1 MATEG
6 KTRRRPGRRRLF
18 FRDLVAPA
26 LEAKRL
32 RGNSE
37 ASLAKD
43 EQRLGRLLTLIGGVP
58 AREITPGIIER
69 ALEALARGDHAY
81 GYGPLKGSTVNRY
94 HSAVSSVL
102 RYAARQGFI
111 GSNPLADGGV
121 PWSKEQ
127 KVHVRFL
134 SAGEEARLL
143 KVIRADCPD
152 KEPELMLAM
161 LTGMRRSEQYSVKW
175 EDWSPEAGILHVV
188 GKTGA
193 REVQVNQAARE
204 CLELLSKRAAAG
216 QIYITPEANECD
228 GDRRTW
234 FERAVKKAELRPA
247 FHWRDLRH
255 TFASRAALAGV
266 PLLTIQQLCGH
277 LSFET
282 TLKYAHLSPDHRKQ
296 AVERVG
302 MYAGGSVSLA
312 AAENVGDSQSPR
324 GSVLAGI
331 V

>member
-1 MATEG
+1 MARTR
-6 KTRRRPGRRRLF
+6 KTRRRPGRRKLF

-43 EQRLGRLLTLIGGVP
+43 EQRLGRLLTMIGGVP
-58 AREITPGIIER
+58 AREITPGIVER
-69 ALEALARGDHAY
+69 ALEALARGDHSD
-81 GYGPLKGSTVNRY
+81 GPLKGSTVNRY

-102 RYAARQGFI
+102 RYAARQGLI
-111 GSNPLADGGV
+111 GSNPLANGGV

-127 KVHVRFL
+127 KVFIRFL
-134 SAGEEARLL
+134 SAGEEDRLL
-143 KVIRADCPD
+143 KVIRTDCPD
-152 KEPELMLAM
+152 KEAEVMLAM
-161 LTGMRRSEQYSVKW
+161 LTGMRRSEQYSAKW
-175 EDWSPEAGILHVV
+175 EGWIPEAGILHVV

-204 CLELLSKRAAAG
+204 CLELLRERAPAD
-216 QIYITPEANECD
+216 QVFITPEANECD
-228 GDRRTW
+228 ADRRTW

-282 TLKYAHLSPDHRKQ
+282 TLKYAHLSPDHRKES
-296 AVERVG
+296 AEKVG
-302 MYAGGSVSLA
+302 MLGGGRVSLA
-312 AAENVGDSQSPR
+312 AAGT
-324 GSVLAGI
+324 
-331 V
+331 

>member
-1 MATEG
+1 MLPKD
-6 KTRRRPGRRRLF
+6 KTRRRPGRRKLF

-26 LEAKRL
+26 LQAKRL

-43 EQRLGRLLTLIGGVP
+43 EQRLGRILELIGGVP

-69 ALEALARGDHAY
+69 ALEALARGDHSD
-81 GYGPLKGSTVNRY
+81 GPLKGSTVNRY

-152 KEPELMLAM
+152 KEPELLLAM

-175 EDWSPEAGILHVV
+175 EGWIPEAGILHVV

-204 CLELLSKRAAAG
+204 CLELLRKRAPAA
-216 QIYITPEANECD
+216 QIYITPEANECTA
-228 GDRRTW
+228 DRRTW
-234 FERAVKKAELRPA
+234 FERAVKKAELRPT

-282 TLKYAHLSPDHRKQ
+282 TLKYAHLSPDHRKL

-302 MYAGGSVSLA
+302 MCAGG
-312 AAENVGDSQSPR
+312 NVGLEAR
-324 GSVLAGI
+324 AEM
-331 V
+331 

>member
-1 MATEG
+1 MATAR
-6 KTRRRPGRRRLF
+6 KTRRRPGRPKLF
-18 FRDLVAPA
+18 FRDLVDPA
-26 LEAKRL
+26 LKAKRL

-43 EQRLGRLLTLIGGVP
+43 EQRLGRLVTIIGGVP
-58 AREITPGIIER
+58 AREITPAVVER
-69 ALEALARGDHAY
+69 ALESLARGDHSD
-81 GYGPLKGSTVNRY
+81 GPLKGSTVNRY

-111 GSNPLADGGV
+111 GSNPLQGGGV

-143 KVIRADCPD
+143 EVIRADCPA
-152 KEPELMLAM
+152 KEAELMLAI

-175 EDWSPEAGILHVV
+175 QDWSPEAGVLHVV

-193 REVQVNQAARE
+193 REVQVNQSARE
-204 CLELLSKRAAAG
+204 CLELLRKRAPAG
-216 QIYITPEANECD
+216 QIYVTPEANECAA
-228 GDRRTW
+228 DRRSW
-234 FERAVKKAELRPA
+234 LERSVRTAELRPA

-302 MYAGGSVSLA
+302 MYAGGSG
-312 AAENVGDSQSPR
+312 EPGGGGGNVGDS
-324 GSVLAGI
+324 
-331 V
+331 

>member
-1 MATEG
+1 MMARTP
-6 KTRRRPGRRRLF
+6 KTRRRPGRRKLF
-18 FRDLVAPA
+18 FRDLVTPA
-26 LEAKRL
+26 LDAKRL

-43 EQRLGRLLTLIGGVP
+43 EQRLGRIVTLIGDVP
-58 AREITPGIIER
+58 ARDITPGVVER
-69 ALEALARGDHAY
+69 TLEALARGDH
-81 GYGPLKGSTVNRY
+81 GEGPLKGSTVNRY

-143 KVIRADCPD
+143 NVICTDCPD
-152 KEPELMLAM
+152 KEPELMLAL
-161 LTGMRRSEQYSVKW
+161 LTGMRRSEQFTARW
-175 EDWSPEAGILHVV
+175 QDWIQEAGILHVV

-193 REVQVNQAARE
+193 REVQVNKAARE
-204 CLELLSKRAAAG
+204 VLELMRERAPTT
-216 QIYITPEANECD
+216 QFYITPEANECAA
-228 GDRRTW
+228 DRRTW

-302 MYAGGSVSLA
+302 MYAGGSA
-312 AAENVGDSQSPR
+312 NPEARAEM
-324 GSVLAGI
+324 
-331 V
+331 

>member
-1 MATEG
+1 MAT
-6 KTRRRPGRRRLF
+6 TREKHKQPGRRKLF

-37 ASLAKD
+37 VSLAKD
-43 EQRLGRLLTLIGGVP
+43 EQRLGRILEAIGGVP

-69 ALEALARGDHAY
+69 ALEALARGDH

-134 SAGEEARLL
+134 SGGEEARLL

-152 KEPELMLAM
+152 KEAELMLAM
-161 LTGMRRSEQYSVKW
+161 LTGMRRSEQYAVKW
-175 EDWSPEAGILHVV
+175 EDWSPEAGILHVI

-204 CLELLSKRAAAG
+204 CLELMRRRAPAG
-216 QIYITPEANECD
+216 QLYITQEANECAA
-228 GDRRTW
+228 DRRTW
-234 FERAVKKAELRPA
+234 FEKAVRKAELRPA

-302 MYAGGSVSLA
+302 MYAGGSES
-312 AAENVGDSQSPR
+312 ER
-324 GSVLAGI
+324 GREGTAI
-331 V
+331 P

>member
-1 MATEG
+1 MATTG
-6 KTRRRPGRRRLF
+6 KTRKRPGRRKLF

-43 EQRLGRLLTLIGGVP
+43 EQRLGRLVTIIGSVA

-69 ALEALARGDHAY
+69 ALEALARGDH
-81 GYGPLKGSTVNRY
+81 GCHPLKGSTVNRY

-134 SAGEEARLL
+134 SAGEEGRLL
-143 KVIRADCPD
+143 KVIRADCRD
-152 KEPELMLAM
+152 KKPELMLAM
-161 LTGMRRSEQYSVKW
+161 LTGMRRSEGYSAKW
-175 EDWSPEAGILHVV
+175 EGWSPEAGILHVV

-193 REVQVNQAARE
+193 REVQVNRAARE
-204 CLELLSKRAAAG
+204 CLRLMRKRAPAG
-216 QIYITPEANECD
+216 QIYITPEANECAA
-228 GDRRTW
+228 DRRNW
-234 FERAVKKAELRPA
+234 FEKAVKKAELRPA

-255 TFASRAALAGV
+255 TFCSRAALNGV

-277 LSFET
+277 KSFET

-296 AVERVG
+296 AVELVG
-302 MYAGGSVSLA
+302 MSGGSV
-312 AAENVGDSQSPR
+312 GGR
-324 GSVLAGI
+324 RRKM
-331 V
+331 

>member
-1 MATEG
+1 MPTAG
-6 KTRRRPGRRRLF
+6 KTRRRPGRRKLF
-18 FRDLVAPA
+18 FRDLVGPA

-43 EQRLGRLLTLIGGVP
+43 EQRLSRLLMLIGGVP

-69 ALEALARGDHAY
+69 ALEALARGDHSD
-81 GYGPLKGSTVNRY
+81 GPLKGSTVNRY

-152 KEPELMLAM
+152 KEPELMLAV

-204 CLELLSKRAAAG
+204 CLELLRKRAPAE
-216 QIYITPEANECD
+216 QTYITPEANECAA
-228 GDRRTW
+228 DRRTW
-234 FERAVKKAELRPA
+234 FERAVKMAELGPA

-302 MYAGGSVSLA
+302 MYGSASLRA
-312 AAENVGDSQSPR
+312 TGNVGDS
-324 GSVLAGI
+324 
-331 V
+331 

>member
-1 MATEG
+1 VNGTKANP
-6 KTRRRPGRRRLF
+6 RRPGRRKLF
-18 FRDLVAPA
+18 FRDLVGPA
-26 LEAKRL
+26 LQAKRL
-32 RGNSE
+32 RGNSD

-43 EQRLGRLLTLIGGVP
+43 EQRLGRLLTIIGSVP

-69 ALEALARGDHAY
+69 ALEALARGDHSD
-81 GYGPLKGSTVNRY
+81 GPLKGSTVNRY

-152 KEPELMLAM
+152 KEPELMLAV

-193 REVQVNQAARE
+193 REAQVNQAARE
-204 CLELLSKRAAAG
+204 CLELLRKRAPDG
-216 QIYITPEANECD
+216 QIYITPEANECAA
-228 GDRRTW
+228 DRRTW
-234 FERAVKKAELRPA
+234 FEKAVKKAELRPA
-247 FHWRDLRH
+247 FRWRDLRH

-282 TLKYAHLSPDHRKQ
+282 TLKYAHLSPDHRRQ

-302 MYAGGSVSLA
+302 MYAGGSESSA
-312 AAENVGDSQSPR
+312 AAGTVAAEVSP
-324 GSVLAGI
+324 SHPPASA
-331 V
+331 

>member
-1 MATEG
+1 MKATTG
-6 KTRRRPGRRRLF
+6 KTRRRPGRRKLF
-18 FRDLVAPA
+18 FRDLVGPA
-26 LEAKRL
+26 LQAKRL

-43 EQRLGRLLTLIGGVP
+43 EQRLGRLLMLISVP
-58 AREITPGIIER
+58 AREITPGIVER
-69 ALEALARGDHAY
+69 ALEALARGD
-81 GYGPLKGSTVNRY
+81 GGSGPLKGSTVNRY

-111 GSNPLADGGV
+111 GSNPLAAGGV
-121 PWSKEQ
+121 PWSKEK

-152 KEPELMLAM
+152 KEPEFMLAT
-161 LTGMRRSEQYSVKW
+161 LTGMRRGEQFTAKW
-175 EDWSPEAGILHVV
+175 EDWSSEAGILHVV

-204 CLELLSKRAAAG
+204 CLELMRKRAPAG
-216 QIYITPEANECD
+216 QVYITPEANE
-228 GDRRTW
+228 GAVDRRTW
-234 FERAVKKAELRPA
+234 FERAARKAELRPV

-302 MYAGGSVSLA
+302 MYAGARGSPA
-312 AAENVGDSQSPR
+312 AAENAGDS
-324 GSVLAGI
+324 
-331 V
+331 

>member
-1 MATEG
+1 MARTR
-6 KTRRRPGRRRLF
+6 KTRRRPGRRKLF

-26 LEAKRL
+26 IEAKRL

-43 EQRLGRLLTLIGGVP
+43 EQRLGRVVMLIGDVP
-58 AREITPGIIER
+58 ARDVKPGIIER
-69 ALEALARGDHAY
+69 ALEALARGDHSD
-81 GYGPLKGSTVNRY
+81 GPLKGSTVNRY

-127 KVHVRFL
+127 RVHVRFL

-152 KEPELMLAM
+152 KEPELLLAI
-161 LTGMRRSEQYSVKW
+161 LTGMRRSEQYSAKW
-175 EDWSPEAGILHVV
+175 EDWSPEARILHVI

-193 REVQVNQAARE
+193 REIQVNQAARG
-204 CLELLSKRAAAG
+204 CIELLRKRAAAE
-216 QIYITPEANECD
+216 QIYITPEANECAA
-228 GDRRTW
+228 DRRTW
-234 FERAVKKAELRPA
+234 LERAVKKAELRPA

-312 AAENVGDSQSPR
+312 AAEHVGDS
-324 GSVLAGI
+324 
-331 V
+331 

>member
-1 MATEG
+1 MAPTRRS
-6 KTRRRPGRRRLF
+6 RRRPGRPKLF
-18 FRDLVAPA
+18 FRDLVGPA

-43 EQRLGRLLTLIGGVP
+43 EQRLGRLVRLIGGVP
-58 AREITPGIIER
+58 ARKITAGIIEH
-69 ALEALARGDHAY
+69 ALEALARGEGDS
-81 GYGPLKGSTVNRY
+81 GPLKGATVNRY
-94 HSAVSSVL
+94 HSAVSSIL
-102 RYAARQGFI
+102 RYAARQGSI
-111 GSNPLADGGV
+111 GSNPLAAGGV

-134 SAGEEARLL
+134 GEDEEPRLL
-143 KVIRADCPD
+143 KVIRADCPE
-152 KEPELMLAM
+152 KEPEVMLAI
-161 LTGMRRSEQYSVKW
+161 LTGMRRSEQYSAKW
-175 EDWSPEAGILHVV
+175 CDWSPEAGILSVV

-204 CLELLSKRAAAG
+204 CLELLRKRAPAG

-228 GDRRTW
+228 VDRRTW
-234 FERAVKKAELRPA
+234 LERAVKKAEMRPA

-282 TLKYAHLSPDHRKQ
+282 TLKYAHLSPDHRGQ
-296 AVERVG
+296 AVERVR
-302 MYAGGSVSLA
+302 MCARKKPARPTMV
-312 AAENVGDSQSPR
+312 PR
-324 GSVLAGI
+324 RGRH
-331 V
+331 

>member
-1 MATEG
+1 MAPEG
-6 KTRRRPGRRRLF
+6 KTRRRPGRRKLF
-18 FRDLVAPA
+18 FRDLVGPA

-43 EQRLGRLLTLIGGVP
+43 EQRLGRLVTIIGGVP

-69 ALEALARGDHAY
+69 ALEALARGDHSD
-81 GYGPLKGSTVNRY
+81 GPLKGSTVNRY

-111 GSNPLADGGV
+111 GSNPLANGGV

-134 SAGEEARLL
+134 SAGEEVRLL
-143 KVIRADCPD
+143 KVIRVECPD
-152 KEPELMLAM
+152 KEPEFMLAV
-161 LTGMRRSEQYSVKW
+161 LTGMRRSEQYSATW
-175 EDWSPEAGILHVV
+175 EGWSSEAGILHVV

-204 CLELLSKRAAAG
+204 CLELLRKRAPAG
-216 QIYITPEANECD
+216 QLYITPEANECAA
-228 GDRRTW
+228 DRRTW
-234 FERAVKKAELRPA
+234 LERAVRKAELRPA

-302 MYAGGSVSLA
+302 MFSGGGRASLA
-312 AAENVGDSQSPR
+312 AAEM
-324 GSVLAGI
+324 
-331 V
+331 

>member
-1 MATEG
+1 MAPAL
-6 KTRRRPGRRRLF
+6 KTRRRPGRRKLF

-26 LEAKRL
+26 LGAKRL

-43 EQRLGRLLTLIGGVP
+43 EQRLGRLLTIIGGVP
-58 AREITPGIIER
+58 AREITPGIVER
-69 ALEALARGDHAY
+69 ALEALARGDHSD
-81 GYGPLKGSTVNRY
+81 GPLKGSTVNRY

-193 REVQVNQAARE
+193 REVKVNQAARE
-204 CLELLSKRAAAG
+204 CLELLRKRAPAG
-216 QIYITPEANECD
+216 QIYITPEANECAA
-228 GDRRTW
+228 DRRTW

-302 MYAGGSVSLA
+302 MYAGGSVSLLA
-312 AAENVGDSQSPR
+312 AAENVGDS
-324 GSVLAGI
+324 
-331 V
+331 

>member
-1 MATEG
+1 MAATD
-6 KTRRRPGRRRLF
+6 KTRRRPGRRKLF

-26 LEAKRL
+26 LAAKRL

-43 EQRLGRLLTLIGGVP
+43 EQRLGRLLMLIGGVP
-58 AREITPGIIER
+58 ATEITPGIIER
-69 ALEALARGDHAY
+69 ALEALARGDHA
-81 GYGPLKGSTVNRY
+81 GGPLKGSTVNRY

-121 PWSKEQ
+121 PWSKE
-127 KVHVRFL
+127 KKIHVRFL

-143 KVIRADCPD
+143 KVIHADCPD
-152 KEPELMLAM
+152 KEPELLLAM

-175 EDWSPEAGILHVV
+175 EDWSPEAGILHVF

-193 REVQVNQAARE
+193 REVQVNQAARG
-204 CLELLSKRAAAG
+204 CLALMRKRAPAE
-216 QIYITPEANECD
+216 QFYITPEANECSA
-228 GDRRTW
+228 DRRTW

-302 MYAGGSVSLA
+302 MYARGGSMSLA
-312 AAENVGDSQSPR
+312 AAEIVGDS
-324 GSVLAGI
+324 
-331 V
+331 

>member
-1 MATEG
+1 MTRAMAT
-6 KTRRRPGRRRLF
+6 TREKRKRPGRRKLF

-32 RGNSE
+32 RGNSK

-43 EQRLGRLLTLIGGVP
+43 EQRLSRLLTIIGGVP

-69 ALEALARGDHAY
+69 ALEALARGDHSD
-81 GYGPLKGSTVNRY
+81 GPLKGSTVNRY

-152 KEPELMLAM
+152 KEPEFMLGV

-175 EDWSPEAGILHVV
+175 EDWSVEAGILHVV

-193 REVQVNQAARE
+193 REVQVNGAARE
-204 CLELLSKRAAAG
+204 CLELLRKRAPAG
-216 QIYITPEANECD
+216 QLYITPEANECNA
-228 GDRRTW
+228 DRRTW
-234 FERAVKKAELRPA
+234 FEQAVKKAELRPA

-255 TFASRAALAGV
+255 TFASRLALAGV

-302 MYAGGSVSLA
+302 MYAGGSVGLEA
-312 AAENVGDSQSPR
+312 R
-324 GSVLAGI
+324 GEM
-331 V
+331 

>member
-1 MATEG
+1 MPT
-6 KTRRRPGRRRLF
+6 TRENRKRPGRRKLF

-43 EQRLGRLLTLIGGVP
+43 EQRLGRILEAIGGVP

-69 ALEALARGDHAY
+69 ALEALARGDHAC
-81 GYGPLKGSTVNRY
+81 GPLKGSTVNRY

-143 KVIRADCPD
+143 KVIRANCPD
-152 KEPELMLAM
+152 KEPELMLAV

-175 EDWSPEAGILHVV
+175 EDWSTEAGILHVV

-193 REVQVNQAARE
+193 REVQANQAARG
-204 CLELLSKRAAAG
+204 CLELLRKRAPAE
-216 QIYITPEANECD
+216 QIYITPEANECAA
-228 GDRRTW
+228 DRRTW
-234 FERAVKKAELRPA
+234 FERAVKKAELRPE

-282 TLKYAHLSPDHRKQ
+282 TLKYAHLSPDHRKE

-302 MYAGGSVSLA
+302 MYGSESLA
-312 AAENVGDSQSPR
+312 AGNVGDS
-324 GSVLAGI
+324 
-331 V
+331 

>member
-1 MATEG
+1 MMATTG
-6 KTRRRPGRRRLF
+6 KPRRRPGRRKLF

-43 EQRLGRLLTLIGGVP
+43 EQRLGRLSMVIGGVP
-58 AREITPGIIER
+58 AREITPGIVER
-69 ALEALARGDHAY
+69 ALEALARGDY
-81 GYGPLKGSTVNRY
+81 SDGPLKGSTVNRY

-161 LTGMRRSEQYSVKW
+161 LTGMRRSEQYSAKW
-175 EDWSPEAGILHVV
+175 EGWISEAGILHVN

-204 CLELLSKRAAAG
+204 CLELLRKRAPAG
-216 QIYITPEANECD
+216 QVYITPEANECAA
-228 GDRRTW
+228 DRRTW

-296 AVERVG
+296 AVERVS
-302 MYAGGSVSLA
+302 MYAGGSVSLTA
-312 AAENVGDSQSPR
+312 AGNVGDS
-324 GSVLAGI
+324 
-331 V
+331 

>member
-1 MATEG
+1 MN
-6 KTRRRPGRRRLF
+6 RPGRRKLF

-26 LEAKRL
+26 LQAKRL

-43 EQRLGRLLTLIGGVP
+43 EQRLSRLLMLIGGVP
-58 AREITPGIIER
+58 AREITPGIVER
-69 ALEALARGDHAY
+69 ALEALARGDH
-81 GYGPLKGSTVNRY
+81 GDYGPLKGSTVNRY

-127 KVHVRFL
+127 KVHIRFL

-152 KEPELMLAM
+152 KEPEFMLAM
-161 LTGMRRSEQYSVKW
+161 LTGMRRSEQFTAKW
-175 EDWSPEAGILHVV
+175 EGWIPEAGILHVI

-204 CLELLSKRAAAG
+204 CLELMLKRAPAG
-216 QIYITPEANECD
+216 QLYITPEANECAA
-228 GDRRTW
+228 DRRTW

-247 FHWRDLRH
+247 FRWRDLRH

-302 MYAGGSVSLA
+302 MYAGGSVNPEA
-312 AAENVGDSQSPR
+312 RAEM
-324 GSVLAGI
+324 
-331 V
+331 

>member
-1 MATEG
+1 MKVTKANP
-6 KTRRRPGRRRLF
+6 RRPGRRKLF

-43 EQRLGRLLTLIGGVP
+43 EQRLGRLLTIIGSVP

-69 ALEALARGDHAY
+69 ALEALARGDHSDC
-81 GYGPLKGSTVNRY
+81 PLKGSTVNRY

-143 KVIRADCPD
+143 KVIRTDCPN
-152 KEPELMLAM
+152 KEPELMLAT

-193 REVQVNQAARE
+193 REVQVNQAGRA
-204 CLELLSKRAAAG
+204 CLDLMRKRAPAE
-216 QIYITPEANECD
+216 QLYITPEANECAA
-228 GDRRTW
+228 DRRTW

-302 MYAGGSVSLA
+302 MYASGSMNPEA
-312 AAENVGDSQSPR
+312 RAEM
-324 GSVLAGI
+324 
-331 V
+331 

>member
-1 MATEG
+1 MAT
-6 KTRRRPGRRRLF
+6 TRETRKRPGRRKLF

-26 LEAKRL
+26 LQAKRL

-37 ASLAKD
+37 ASIAKD
-43 EQRLGRLLTLIGGVP
+43 EQRLGRILTLIGSVP

-69 ALEALARGDHAY
+69 ALEALARGDHSD
-81 GYGPLKGSTVNRY
+81 GPLKGSTVNRY

-111 GSNPLADGGV
+111 GSNPLADGSV

-127 KVHVRFL
+127 KIHVRFL
-134 SAGEEARLL
+134 SAGEEARLF

-175 EDWSPEAGILHVV
+175 ENWSPEAGILHVV

-193 REVQVNQAARE
+193 REVQVNQAAGE
-204 CLELLSKRAAAG
+204 CLGLMRERAPAG
-216 QIYITPEANECD
+216 QIYITPEANECA

-255 TFASRAALAGV
+255 TLASRAALAGV

-302 MYAGGSVSLA
+302 MA
-312 AAENVGDSQSPR
+312 SPDY
-324 GSVLAGI
+324 L
-331 V
+331 

>member
-1 MATEG
+1 MATDG
-6 KTRRRPGRRRLF
+6 KPRRGPGRRNLF
-18 FRDLVAPA
+18 FRDVVAPA

-43 EQRLGRLLTLIGGVP
+43 EQRLGRLSMVIGGVP
-58 AREITPGIIER
+58 AREITPGIVER
-69 ALEALARGDHAY
+69 ALEALARGDY
-81 GYGPLKGSTVNRY
+81 SDGPFKGSTVNRY
-94 HSAVSSVL
+94 HSAVGSVL
-102 RYAARQGFI
+102 RYAARKGFI

-161 LTGMRRSEQYSVKW
+161 LTGMRRSEQYSAKW
-175 EDWSPEAGILHVV
+175 EGWIAEAGILHVN

-204 CLELLSKRAAAG
+204 CLELLRKRAPAG
-216 QIYITPEANECD
+216 QVYITREANECAA
-228 GDRRTW
+228 DRRTW

-296 AVERVG
+296 AVERVS
-302 MYAGGSVSLA
+302 MYAGGSVSLTA
-312 AAENVGDSQSPR
+312 AGKVR
-324 GSVLAGI
+324 GS
-331 V
+331 